1 MKTAQN
7 GKGSAPRNLSEK
19 FRKNYSAIK
28 WPKTT
33 TTTTTKGGK

>member
-7 GKGSAPRNLSEK
+7 GKGSTPRNLSEK

-28 WPKTT
+28 WSKKQ
-33 TTTTTKGGK
+33 TTKGGKLK